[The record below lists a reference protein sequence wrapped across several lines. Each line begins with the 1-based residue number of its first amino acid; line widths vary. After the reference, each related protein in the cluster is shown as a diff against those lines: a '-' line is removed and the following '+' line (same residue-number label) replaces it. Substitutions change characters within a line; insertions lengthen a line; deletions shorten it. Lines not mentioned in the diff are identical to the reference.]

1 MSEELRLGVPDMNAV
16 PPGSVVHVLWDMYY
30 VRTEKGLWLVQAKK
44 RKGEDGFR
52 IVKAVNLSVM
62 EVRDGDDQGV

>member
-1 MSEELRLGVPDMNAV
+1 MSEELRLGVPEMGAV

-44 RKGEDGFR
+44 RKGDRFR

>member
-1 MSEELRLGVPDMNAV
+1 MSEELRLGVPDMGAV

-44 RKGEDGFR
+44 RRGDRFR

>member
-1 MSEELRLGVPDMNAV
+1 MSEELRLGVPDMGVV
-16 PPGSVVHVLWDMYY
+16 PSGSVVHVLWDMYY

-44 RKGEDGFR
+44 KKGDRFR